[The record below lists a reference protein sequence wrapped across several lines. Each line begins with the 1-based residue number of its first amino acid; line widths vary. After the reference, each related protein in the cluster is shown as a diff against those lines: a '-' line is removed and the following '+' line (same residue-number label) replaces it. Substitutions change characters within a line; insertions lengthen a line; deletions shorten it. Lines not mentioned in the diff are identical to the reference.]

1 MFHLS
6 DHHHQHSSSPPP
18 LHSPLSLSLP
28 CNLFWSIHRLLIL
41 TGDGAVLKGG
51 WLTGCLASSGEGLL
65 SGCGTRL
72 EVTVQRARDRNQIT
86 TEGQLSCIVA
96 GLLLGLRLHSHQQV
110 TVKDLDLQH
119 VNLVRCTINKT
130 SLIALDIYWLSL
142 FFIQVRKGGTK
153 KRVERFTIRIYRLCY
168 VNLL

>member
-6 DHHHQHSSSPPP
+6 NHHHQHSSSPPP

-86 TEGQLSCIVA
+86 TEGQLSCIVCWAPA
-96 GLLLGLRLHSHQQV
+96 GTPPSLSPAGHSERSGPPARKTWWDAPLIKHLLLH
-110 TVKDLDLQH
+110 
-119 VNLVRCTINKT
+119 
-130 SLIALDIYWLSL
+130 
-142 FFIQVRKGGTK
+142 
-153 KRVERFTIRIYRLCY
+153 
-168 VNLL
+168 